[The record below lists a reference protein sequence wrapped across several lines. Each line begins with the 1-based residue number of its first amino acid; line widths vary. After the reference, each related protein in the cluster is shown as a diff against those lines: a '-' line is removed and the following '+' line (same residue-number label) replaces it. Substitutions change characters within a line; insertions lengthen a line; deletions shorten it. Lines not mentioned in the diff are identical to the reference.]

1 MRGIL
6 RRAEKQGDS
15 KIMEKTNEL
24 AEKKISS
31 LLLNLAIPAIIAMLV
46 SMLYN
51 MVDRI
56 YIGNMPDGTV
66 GMAGLAVAVPV
77 ITLIQG
83 FTQLFGTGGAPL
95 AAIRLGKQ
103 EMKEAEE
110 IMTASFISLIVS
122 GIVLTVVIEGFRE
135 PILLM
140 FGADEVSLQ
149 PAVEY
154 IRVYALGTIFVQMAQ
169 GMNSYINTQGY
180 AKMGM
185 ATILI
190 GAVLNIILDPVF
202 IFGMGMGITG
212 AAVATILSQGISA
225 VWVLYFLLKKSPM
238 KLRRKYLIPK
248 FGTLSAIVM
257 LGISPF
263 VMSTTEGLLQISFNN
278 QMSLYGGSMAV
289 GSMAILMSL
298 YQMVLL
304 PLTGI
309 TQGAQPILSYNFG
322 AGNYERVRAAFRLAF
337 KVCVLYSFIVAGGI
351 MLCAPVFARIFS
363 GDADTIRYAAWAIRI
378 YLFGGMIFGAQ
389 IVCQQAF
396 MALGQAKRSIC
407 MALLRKVV
415 LLIPL
420 IYILPAALGNSAV
433 AQAAAASVSD
443 LLKDGGRT
451 FCVLLAEP
459 IADVL
464 AATVTSLT
472 FLNFYK
478 TNLNRKA

>member
-1 MRGIL
+1 
-6 RRAEKQGDS
+6 
-15 KIMEKTNEL
+15 MEKTNEL
-24 AEKKISS
+24 ATRKISS
-31 LLLNLAIPAIIAMLV
+31 LLFSMAIPAIIAMLV

-56 YIGNMPDGTV
+56 YIGNMPDGTI
-66 GMAGLAVAVPV
+66 GMAGLAVAVPIV
-77 ITLIQG
+77 TLIQG
-83 FTQLFGTGGAPL
+83 FTQLFGVGGAPL

-103 EMKEAEE
+103 EKKEAEE
-110 IMTASFISLIVS
+110 IMMASFTSLVVS
-122 GIVLTVVIEGFRE
+122 GVILTVIIELFKE
-135 PILLM
+135 PILLL
-140 FGADEVSLQ
+140 FGADEASLQ
-149 PAVEY
+149 PAIEY
-154 IRVYALGTIFVQMAQ
+154 IQIYALGTVCVQIAQ
-169 GMNSYINTQGY
+169 GMNAYINTQGF

-185 ATILI
+185 FTILI
-190 GAVLNIILDPVF
+190 GAVLNIVLDPIF

-212 AAVATILSQGISA
+212 AAVATIISQGVSA
-225 VWVLYFLLKKSPM
+225 VWVMYFLLKKSPM
-238 KLRRKYLIPK
+238 KMRREYLLPK
-248 FGTLSAIVM
+248 FRTLSSIMM

-263 VMSTTEGLLQISFNN
+263 VMSATEGLLQISFNN

-289 GSMAILMSL
+289 GSMAILLSL

-322 AGNYERVRAAFRLAF
+322 AEDYGRVRAAFRLSF
-337 KVCVLYSFIVAGGI
+337 TVCLIYSFTVAGGI

-378 YLFGGMIFGAQ
+378 YLFGGTVFGAQ
-389 IVCQQAF
+389 IACQQSF

-420 IYILPAALGNSAV
+420 IYILPWVLGDSGM
-433 AQAAAASVSD
+433 AQAMAAPVLELA
-443 LLKDGGRT
+443 KDGGRT

-459 IADVL
+459 IADIL

-472 FLNFYK
+472 FLHFYK
-478 TNLNRKA
+478 TNLRK

>member
-1 MRGIL
+1 MGK
-6 RRAEKQGDS
+6 A
-15 KIMEKTNEL
+15 EKTNEL
-24 AEKKISS
+24 GTKKISS
-31 LLLNLAIPAIIAMLV
+31 LLFNLAIPAIIAMLV

-56 YIGNMPDGTV
+56 YIGNMKDGTI
-66 GMAGLAVAVPV
+66 GMAGLAVAVPIV
-77 ITLIQG
+77 TLIQG

-103 EMKEAEE
+103 EKKEAEE
-110 IMTASFISLIVS
+110 IMMASFTALVVS
-122 GIVLTVVIEGFRE
+122 GIVLTAVIELFKE
-135 PILLM
+135 PILLL

-154 IRVYALGTIFVQMAQ
+154 IRVYALGTVFVQVAQ
-169 GMNSYINTQGY
+169 GMNAYINTQGF

-185 ATILI
+185 STILI
-190 GAVLNIILDPVF
+190 GAVLNIVLDPIF

-212 AAVATILSQGISA
+212 AALATIISQGVSA
-225 VWVLYFLLKKSPM
+225 VWVMYFLLKKSPM
-238 KLRRKYLIPK
+238 KMRREFLLPK
-248 FGTLSAIVM
+248 FATLGAIMM
-257 LGISPF
+257 LGVSPF
-263 VMSTTEGLLQISFNN
+263 VMSATEGLLQISFNN

-309 TQGAQPILSYNFG
+309 TQGAQPILSYNYG
-322 AGNYERVRAAFRLAF
+322 AEDYERVRATFRLSF
-337 KVCVLYSFIVAGGI
+337 KVCLLYSFVVAGSI

-378 YLFGGMIFGAQ
+378 YLFGGTVFGAQ
-389 IVCQQAF
+389 IACQQSF

-420 IYILPAALGNSAV
+420 IYILPAVLGNSAF
-433 AQAAAASVSD
+433 AQTMAGAVLD
-443 LLKDGGRT
+443 LTKDGGRT

-459 IADVL
+459 IADIL
-464 AATVTSLT
+464 AATVTTLT
-472 FLNFYK
+472 FLNFYTK
-478 TNLNRKA
+478 KLKK